1 MKKVTNKNTRRIAIA
16 LAMPAATISASAA
29 ETAAIVEE
37 LPEVST
43 ETTVIANTDE
53 NIAVLEA
60 VTTLADEIE
69 EAVEEFSELSTLKS
83 PHTYRS
89 HQKNLQ
95 ADR

>member
-43 ETTVIANTDE
+43 ETTAAADIKEVIIENTE
-53 NIAVLEA
+53 Y
-60 VTTLADEIE
+60 
-69 EAVEEFSELSTLKS
+69 KS
-83 PHTYRS
+83 NRRKRFHIPDNVSQICFKRTGNVRS
-89 HQKNLQ
+89 GG
-95 ADR
+95 

>member
-1 MKKVTNKNTRRIAIA
+1 
-16 LAMPAATISASAA
+16 MPAATISASAA

-53 NIAVLEA
+53 NIAALEA

-69 EAVEEFSELSTLKS
+69 EAVETETTAAADIKEVIIENTEYKRAKYVKKFVFRTKS
-83 PHTYRS
+83 SSICSKP
-89 HQKNLQ
+89 
-95 ADR
+95 